1 MALVEPINRAQQEL
15 EAAQVEQQQ
24 YVPAARAMGQ
34 AEVEATIDYLGN
46 IGAALNYADPAKLE
60 ELYRLIR
67 LEVVYHPEGRAADV
81 TIRPGRGSERVRGG
95 TCALTTR
102 MVVS

>member
-15 EAAQVEQQQ
+15 EAAQVEQQH
-24 YVPAARAMGQ
+24 VPAARTMGE

-46 IGAALNYADPAKLE
+46 IGAALNSADPAKLE

-95 TCALTTR
+95 T
-102 MVVS
+102 